1 MFSGSLL
8 ESDWSLLHNLT
19 SLATSRNIKR
29 FPWVSQHIFVFF
41 SSSHLHKCFL
51 RIHFFCASCFMAEKH
66 LIVFFLRYLH
76 DRFENEERRETVRW
90 VYKVLIIF
98 DASLMLV
105 LRLLSIVD
113 LREQQLQHVC
123 CIVASFFSH
132 CYLSLKE
139 ILKLVC
145 SCITLTNVISTI
157 VHQLSRAYRGY
168 RQSRQYSFA
177 STFERTESS
186 HWNFMAYSSV

>member
-1 MFSGSLL
+1 MFLTNTFLL
-8 ESDWSLLHNLT
+8 
-19 SLATSRNIKR
+19 
-29 FPWVSQHIFVFF
+29 
-41 SSSHLHKCFL
+41 
-51 RIHFFCASCFMAEKH
+51 CFMLYGRKASNS
-66 LIVFFLRYLH
+66 FFLRYLH
-76 DRFENEERRETVRW
+76 DRFEDEERRKTVRW